1 MVPLLMLLLLM
12 IAKNLAA
19 TFLQMCYLNGQLG
32 QKISIPCPTQF
43 YSSHPFTN
51 WVFDGTNIN
60 IYDLTLF

>member
-43 YSSHPFTN
+43 YSSHLFTN
-51 WVFDGTNIN
+51 
-60 IYDLTLF
+60 